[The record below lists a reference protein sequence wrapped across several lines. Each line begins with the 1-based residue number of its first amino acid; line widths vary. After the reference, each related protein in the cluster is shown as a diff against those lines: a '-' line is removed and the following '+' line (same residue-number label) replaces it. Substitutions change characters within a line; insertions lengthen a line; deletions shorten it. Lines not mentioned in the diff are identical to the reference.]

1 MSNLFNQI
9 KDLRDQT
16 GAGFVDCK
24 KSLIESDGDI
34 EKAIEILRKKGA
46 SRALNKSKRSA
57 KEGVVCLNISK
68 NKASLIEIN
77 TETDFVA
84 KNSDFLDY
92 VKKISSQSLLSNNI
106 DELLAIKD
114 SDDLSTQETLTRLIS
129 KIGENIVIKRMDIL
143 NHNEDT
149 KIYGYVHNKYQEN
162 IGKIGCLLRI
172 KSKIFDEEL
181 NNIAKNICMHIAA
194 LKPISIDIKNLNKN
208 LIEKE
213 KSIIL
218 ENIKSSGKPDNI
230 IQNILEGKIK
240 KFYEEVV
247 LLEQKYIIDNEFH
260 VKDIINNYAKKS
272 NNDIF
277 IDDFRLYIL
286 GN

>member
-1 MSNLFNQI
+1 MSELLNQI
-9 KDLRDQT
+9 KELRNRT

-24 KSLIESDGDI
+24 KSLIESNWNI
-34 EKAIEILRKKGA
+34 EKAIDLLRKKGA

-57 KEGVVCLNISK
+57 KEGVICLNISDK
-68 NKASLIEIN
+68 KATLIEIN

-84 KNSDFLDY
+84 KNLDFLDY

-106 DELLAIKD
+106 DDLLIIE
-114 SDDLSTQETLTRLIS
+114 DDDNLSTQETLTRLIS
-129 KIGENIVIKRMDIL
+129 KIGENIVIRRMDIL
-143 NHNEDT
+143 NYDDNT

-162 IGKIGCLLRI
+162 IGKIGCLLKL
-172 KSKIFDEEL
+172 KSKIFNQEL
-181 NNIAKNICMHIAA
+181 DNIAKNICMHIAA
-194 LKPISIDIKNLNKN
+194 LKPISIDIESLNKD

-218 ENIKSSGKPDNI
+218 ENIKSLGKPNNI

-247 LLEQKYIIDNEFH
+247 LLEQKYIIDNE
-260 VKDIINNYAKKS
+260 VYIKDVINNYSKKND
-272 NNDIF
+272 NNMI
-277 IDDFRLYIL
+277 IDDFKLYIL